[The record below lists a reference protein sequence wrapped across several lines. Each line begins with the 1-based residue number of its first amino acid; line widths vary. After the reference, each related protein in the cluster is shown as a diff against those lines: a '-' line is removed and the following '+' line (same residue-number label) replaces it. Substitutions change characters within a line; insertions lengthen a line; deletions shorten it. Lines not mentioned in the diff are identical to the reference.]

1 MTAAEAP
8 PQDALR
14 DVLAHRPAMLALAT
28 LTVGSLGAA
37 AQATALGYRV
47 FELTR
52 RELDLG
58 WLGLAEFLPSVLL
71 VAVSGPIADRLDRR
85 KGVAASFVGEILCAA
100 ALAVLARSGAGALP
114 AIFAVVALF
123 GAARSLGAPAARAL
137 IPDVVPPALL
147 PRVVA
152 LQSATWQGARIVGP
166 VIGGA
171 LAAWSPSA
179 AYIFTA
185 AAAGAAALMIGA
197 VRVHTETGYRA
208 ATRADATETGT
219 QRSGRTG
226 SAVHEAFAGLREV
239 RRLPVL
245 LGAISLD
252 LFAVLFGGAVAL
264 LPALARERLGLGAT
278 GLGWLH
284 AAGGIGAAAVTL
296 VLAGRPIRRHIGG
309 WLYAS
314 VAVFGAATVLLGA
327 TRTAAVAVVA
337 MVVLSAADSVSV
349 FIRATLVPLVTPP
362 GVRGRVMAVESVF
375 IGASNELGAFESG
388 VVGNLLGASRTV
400 VVGGAATIAVVAIW
414 AWRFPTLRR
423 VDRFPAAPPTD

>member
-85 KGVAASFVGEILCAA
+85 KVVAASFVGEILCAA

-245 LGAISLD
+245 LDEARRLD
-252 LFAVLFGGAVAL
+252 
-264 LPALARERLGLGAT
+264 E
-278 GLGWLH
+278 H
-284 AAGGIGAAAVTL
+284 AA
-296 VLAGRPIRRHIGG
+296 
-309 WLYAS
+309 
-314 VAVFGAATVLLGA
+314 AATCGVEDL
-327 TRTAAVAVVA
+327 AAEG
-337 MVVLSAADSVSV
+337 LDD
-349 FIRATLVPLVTPP
+349 LDDEPDD
-362 GVRGRVMAVESVF
+362 GVRGE
-375 IGASNELGAFESG
+375 ELTAEPALGHGEVREEVLVDEPECVSG
-388 VVGNLLGASRTV
+388 ERPREWGEQTEQFGEGGLLKALVALRENISQLG
-400 VVGGAATIAVVAIW
+400 VGGLHG
-414 AWRFPTLRR
+414 PHGG
-423 VDRFPAAPPTD
+423 VDRRTQVVPLRKAYGPYAMKLG